1 MTERQRIAE
10 YVIILGIILFLMSCG
25 KESPK
30 ADDQPAAVEEYAVM
44 PMEVQLTD
52 STKSDTLSPN
62 KEVGNASTSQTVSES
77 YDDGYL
83 DGEAMAEEDRL
94 AGKPGMQVGMDDD
107 DDDVEDGCECA
118 APSSANVAHLG
129 LVRTYG
135 GCVGA
140 GDACGGVQEAAA
152 DAYKDHEQVEVSHV
166 IHVIRIDE
174 AFARYPVRHHRHYL
188 VPP

>member
-107 DDDVEDGCECA
+107 DEDYEDGFDD
-118 APSSANVAHLG
+118 G
-129 LVRTYG
+129 Y
-135 GCVGA
+135 
-140 GDACGGVQEAAA
+140 
-152 DAYKDHEQVEVSHV
+152 
-166 IHVIRIDE
+166 DE
-174 AFARYPVRHHRHYL
+174 
-188 VPP
+188 